1 MASFSEILIRERE
14 KKGLS
19 KADLARKLNI
29 PYTTYQNYEN
39 GREPKIEVIKDISK
53 ALNIDPSVFF
63 DLEKKDALFDY
74 AYYPDSHN
82 EVEDIKLYDSGKIF
96 AMKKNFDQYHST
108 MEDRYIELHYHLSEF
123 FDKLKAF
130 RSNYFVK
137 FDQDKIHS
145 SYSSIYEI
153 IERSHDDAEF
163 HYQKTVYEFQFMDED
178 TINQYKKNNPDYKLK
193 IIKKILFDKQDY
205 EFDSGNEELV
215 DALYQIA
222 LKKYYSNK

>member
-63 DLEKKDALFDY
+63 DLENADDLFDY
-74 AYYPDSHN
+74 VYYPNSHN

-96 AMKKNFDQYHST
+96 AMKESFDQYHSV
-108 MEDRYIELHYHLSEF
+108 MYDRYMKLHYQLSEF
-123 FDKLKAF
+123 FDELKKF
-130 RSNYFVK
+130 RSDYFVR

-145 SYSSIYEI
+145 SYLSISDI
-153 IERSHDDAEF
+153 IERSNIDAEY
-163 HYQKTVYEFQFMDED
+163 HYQKTVYESQFMDED
-178 TINQYKKNNPDYKLK
+178 TINQYKTNNPDYKLE
-193 IIKKILFDKQDY
+193 IIRKVLFDKQDY
-205 EFDSGNEELV
+205 DFDTSNEEIV

-222 LKKYYSNK
+222 LKKYFPDK